1 VGSRR
6 QHVFVL
12 LFVIAL
18 VAVSGIIIASKETKL
33 GLDLQG
39 GLQLVYEGQPTG
51 TATEVSGEDIEDSI
65 NIIEKRINN
74 LGVSEAEVARLG
86 NKNITVGLPGVTDAN
101 RASEQVGTTAQ
112 LFFYDWEPNLLGQER
127 LIGGHPGQQ
136 PPAAA
141 VKKLE
146 KEWKDAGRNPESFEN
161 SLLIASGAYPNAYQ
175 AALLAE
181 KQTPKTKEECGKCSV
196 AKPRFYL
203 FEDGPKHKLLAGPE
217 LNEKDLYE
225 SPTGETLSKN
235 GTTVV
240 EIPAGTVLVSEL
252 PVDESG
258 KVDET
263 AQPGWFALNDN
274 YALSGSEITEP
285 KQEYAQGNGEPNV
298 AFKFTDEGRENFQNV
313 TRKIAQRGQS
323 QAIGPVTNAEQAAA
337 TSGHFAV
344 ILDNEVQ
351 SRPIINY
358 AENPDGIDGRQGAQ
372 ISGGFSGEH
381 GLEQAQELATT
392 LQIGALPIELHL
404 ISETQVSATLGSQ
417 ALHDGIKAGIIGLAL
432 VVIFLLAYYR
442 FLGLIAVI
450 ALVAYGVIFFALI
463 KLIPITLTLPGIAGL
478 VLTIGVAADSNIV
491 IFERIKEEVR
501 AGRSMQSAI
510 TAGYKRGI
518 STIVDANVVT
528 ILTAFIL
535 FVLATAGVKGFAFT
549 LGVGT
554 LTSLLTAVVFTQAL
568 LGTMSNSKMLKSRS
582 ALGAGGEGR
591 RWHFDFMGASRWFF
605 TFSGIILLI
614 GAVALSTKELNFG
627 IDFKSGT
634 RITAAL
640 EKPTNEGE
648 VRESLEE
655 AGVSN
660 AEVQQVT
667 VPHFGNNVFQI
678 ESAQLQ
684 PNEVHEVEKELG
696 ADYGVAK
703 EGFESTSVGP
713 TFGNQVAESAVKA
726 LIFSLLVILVYV
738 ALRFEPKFAVPVM
751 IALAHDILI
760 TGGVYALTGKEVSS
774 GTVAAFLT
782 ILGYSLYDTIIV
794 FDRIRENVPRM
805 PRAAFSQ
812 IVNRSM
818 SEVLTRS
825 LATSFTTLLAVLS
838 LLIFGSATL
847 QDFAFAMLIGIA
859 SGTYSSIFI
868 ASPVLTAWKEREPQF
883 VRRRQR
889 IAEVEGGLVPAFAD
903 DVQVAKLSDDDE
915 TDAEIAADIEREAP
929 LAEATGGE
937 RRRRLGRGRA
947 ATQGTVDEVEAV
959 EAPEAAEPEE
969 APEAPSAPEP
979 TEKAPARAGPPDNG
993 ANPESAE
1000 RRKRNEE
1007 RRARR
1012 AQRRKGRRR

>member
-1 VGSRR
+1 M
-6 QHVFVL
+6 L
-12 LFVIAL
+12 
-18 VAVSGIIIASKETKL
+18 
-33 GLDLQG
+33 
-39 GLQLVYEGQPTG
+39 
-51 TATEVSGEDIEDSI
+51 
-65 NIIEKRINN
+65 
-74 LGVSEAEVARLG
+74 
-86 NKNITVGLPGVTDAN
+86 
-101 RASEQVGTTAQ
+101 ASEQ
-112 LFFYDWEPNLLGQER
+112 EPKS
-127 LIGGHPGQQ
+127 P
-136 PPAAA
+136 
-141 VKKLE
+141 
-146 KEWKDAGRNPESFEN
+146 
-161 SLLIASGAYPNAYQ
+161 
-175 AALLAE
+175 
-181 KQTPKTKEECGKCSV
+181 EECEKCSSG
-196 AKPRFYL
+196 KTQFYL
-203 FEDGPKHKLLAGPE
+203 FENGPKHKLLAGPE
-217 LNEKDLYE
+217 QSKEDLYE
-225 SPTGETLSKN
+225 SPTGETLPKD
-235 GTTVV
+235 GIVV
-240 EIPAGTVLVSEL
+240 EVPPGTIVVSEL
-252 PVDESG
+252 PTDETG
-258 KVDET
+258 RLDET
-263 AQPGWFALNDN
+263 AQPGWYALKDN
-274 YALSGSEITEP
+274 PSLSGSEITEP
-285 KQEYAQGNGEPNV
+285 KQEYTQGSNEPNV
-298 AFKFTDEGRENFQNV
+298 SFKFTNDGRENFQKV
-313 TRKIAQRGQS
+313 TREIALRGAAS
-323 QAIGPVTNAEQAAA
+323 AIGPVNAEQASAL
-337 TSGHFAV
+337 SGHFAV

-351 SRPIINY
+351 SRPIINFN
-358 AENPDGIDGRQGAQ
+358 ENPDGIDGRQGAQ
-372 ISGGFSGEH
+372 ISGGFNGEH
-381 GLEQAQELATT
+381 GLQTAQELATT
-392 LQIGALPIELHL
+392 LQIGALPINLHL

-432 VVIFLLAYYR
+432 VVLFLLIYYR
-442 FLGLIAVI
+442 ILGVIAVI
-450 ALVAYGVIFFALI
+450 GLVAYGTIFFALI

-478 VLTIGVAADSNIV
+478 VLTIGVAADANIV

-501 AGRSMQSAI
+501 AGRGMSSAI

-554 LTSLLTAVVFTQAL
+554 ITSLLTAVVFTQAL
-568 LGTMSNSKMLKSRS
+568 LGTMSNSKLLRS
-582 ALGAGGEGR
+582 PNALGAGGEGR
-591 RWHFDFMGASRWFF
+591 KWHFDFMGASRWFF

-640 EKPTNEGE
+640 EKPTNETE
-648 VRESLEE
+648 VKETLEG

-660 AEVQQVT
+660 AEVQQVS

-684 PNEVHEVEKELG
+684 PGEVHATETALKQT
-696 ADYGVAK
+696 YGIDS

-738 ALRFEPKFAVPVM
+738 ALRFEPKFAVPVL
-751 IALAHDILI
+751 IALFHDILI

-868 ASPVLTAWKEREPQF
+868 ASPVLTAWKEREPGF
-883 VRRRQR
+883 IRRRQR
-889 IAEVEGGLVPAFAD
+889 IAEVEGGLVPAYAD
-903 DVQVAKLSDDDE
+903 QVQVAKLADDSE
-915 TDAEIAADIEREAP
+915 TEAEIAADIEAEAP
-929 LAEATGGE
+929 AY
-937 RRRRLGRGRA
+937 
-947 ATQGTVDEVEAV
+947 EAV
-959 EAPEAAEPEE
+959 PPKAIEAPEPES
-969 APEAPSAPEP
+969 APEASGTPEVQEKANAP
-979 TEKAPARAGPPDNG
+979 KAPARAARTDNG
-993 ANPESAE
+993 DSANPESLE

-1007 RRARR
+1007 RREKR